1 MHVGMAMAHTQ
12 HRVLY
17 SLLDLSSLFRI
28 WSQITIA
35 ASLTVEKRRGPDYE
49 HHHAE
54 LTWPRTKV
62 SDAREATEMGQSASA
77 QQAARQ
83 RQNNHDSLACST

>member
-35 ASLTVEKRRGPDYE
+35 ASLTVEKEGDPITSITTR
-49 HHHAE
+49 
-54 LTWPRTKV
+54 
-62 SDAREATEMGQSASA
+62 S
-77 QQAARQ
+77 
-83 RQNNHDSLACST
+83 

>member
-1 MHVGMAMAHTQ
+1 MVADH
-12 HRVLY
+12 HR
-17 SLLDLSSLFRI
+17 S
-28 WSQITIA
+28 IA
-35 ASLTVEKRRGPDYE
+35 DGGKRGPDYE

-77 QQAARQ
+77 QQAAWQ
-83 RQNNHDSLACST
+83 RQNNRDSLLF